1 MYEWRRQIQQIV
13 DEIDG
18 CIRSHDDAALTLR
31 SLSRTLGYS
40 EYYTTRKFREISGM
54 QLRDYLRR
62 RRLAFALREVRDSER
77 SLLDIAL
84 DYGFS
89 SHEAFTR
96 AFKDAYGVT
105 PSAYRAAPRPV
116 VLRTKIHPFDRYFL
130 GLGEIGM
137 ATSKDGV
144 KTYFVTIPAH
154 KFLHIEN
161 RESNGYWDFWQK
173 QALIPGQDCETICG
187 LLESIQGK
195 LDDDGGEFPPL
206 DTGEIKQGGGTE
218 QDHQRCA
225 QIRLNHNKCDGDG
238 NSNGR
243 NDYAAQGA
251 DFFVRRIAEVAG
263 ELQNDGQFHQFGRLK
278 LEETEVYPALGA
290 HAGMSGDINDKK
302 QKEREQIKRS
312 GDFIVEFGTNQC
324 GDNHNAQ
331 SHAEADSLIECPR
344 CHFASGGGIK
354 GNAAYGSQ
362 KGNDEDENKIQVKKA
377 FFER

>member
-161 RESNGYWDFWQK
+161 RESNGDWGYLRTECYGARLPADYCGEVPAQM
-173 QALIPGQDCETICG
+173 LLTDIPE
-187 LLESIQGK
+187 
-195 LDDDGGEFPPL
+195 GEYLVFEHGPF
-206 DTGEIKQGGGTE
+206 DYE
-218 QDHQRCA
+218 QECRTVEEKVEA
-225 QIRLNHNKCDGDG
+225 AMRGF
-238 NSNGR
+238 
-243 NDYAAQGA
+243 DYAAEGCALDTQTPGRVTY
-251 DFFVRRIAEVAG
+251 FYFTP
-263 ELQNDGQFHQFGRLK
+263 GQYFKYIRPVKRL
-278 LEETEVYPALGA
+278 
-290 HAGMSGDINDKK
+290 DK
-302 QKEREQIKRS
+302 
-312 GDFIVEFGTNQC
+312 
-324 GDNHNAQ
+324 
-331 SHAEADSLIECPR
+331 
-344 CHFASGGGIK
+344 
-354 GNAAYGSQ
+354 
-362 KGNDEDENKIQVKKA
+362 
-377 FFER
+377 